1 MFHALLVLPAV
12 AVFGTVAGTVLTV
25 LFGLLGLAFIAELL
39 FGFVFQTVKWLLWLP
54 GVLGMVVLGVLGA
67 VFGAVPLTLML
78 IFGCLYGAVLL
89 VGRCAAP
96 AAVAALF
103 VVLRDADV
111 FAFRAKRDRA
121 GAAHHRYF

>member
-89 VGRCAAP
+89 VRGAP

-103 VVLRDADV
+103 VILRDADV
-111 FAFRAKRDRA
+111 FAFRTKRDRA

>member
-25 LFGLLGLAFIAELL
+25 LFGLLGLAL
-39 FGFVFQTVKWLLWLP
+39 
-54 GVLGMVVLGVLGA
+54 LGMVVLGVLGA

-89 VGRCAAP
+89 VGRCA
-96 AAVAALF
+96 VHLLRWLLSLLF
-103 VVLRDADV
+103 
-111 FAFRAKRDRA
+111 
-121 GAAHHRYF
+121 

>member
-25 LFGLLGLAFIAELL
+25 LFGLLGLAFIAARRTGNG
-39 FGFVFQTVKWLLWLP
+39 GF
-54 GVLGMVVLGVLGA
+54 
-67 VFGAVPLTLML
+67 
-78 IFGCLYGAVLL
+78 
-89 VGRCAAP
+89 RCAGSRIRRGASDADADFRVSVRRSAAGRTVRGAP
-96 AAVAALF
+96 AAVAAFF

-111 FAFRAKRDRA
+111 FAFRTKRDRA

>member
-1 MFHALLVLPAV
+1 MVHTLLVLPAV

-89 VGRCAAP
+89 VGRCA
-96 AAVAALF
+96 VHLLRWLLSLLF
-103 VVLRDADV
+103 
-111 FAFRAKRDRA
+111 
-121 GAAHHRYF
+121 

>member
-54 GVLGMVVLGVLGA
+54 GVLGA

-89 VGRCAAP
+89 VGRCA
-96 AAVAALF
+96 VHLLRWLLSLLF
-103 VVLRDADV
+103 
-111 FAFRAKRDRA
+111 
-121 GAAHHRYF
+121 

>member
-1 MFHALLVLPAV
+1 MRRRQGAPREVTYVSCFIGAAGSGR
-12 AVFGTVAGTVLTV
+12 FGTVAGTVLTV
-25 LFGLLGLAFIAELL
+25 LFGVLGLAFIAELL

-89 VGRCAAP
+89 VGRCA
-96 AAVAALF
+96 VHLLRWLLSLLF
-103 VVLRDADV
+103 
-111 FAFRAKRDRA
+111 
-121 GAAHHRYF
+121 

>member
-54 GVLGMVVLGVLGA
+54 GVLGS
-67 VFGAVPLTLML
+67 FPLLQVGL
-78 IFGCLYGAVLL
+78 PAVLSL
-89 VGRCAAP
+89 YFDIFSGLMQAFIFAMLTMLYIGTAAP
-96 AAVAALF
+96 EEE
-103 VVLRDADV
+103 
-111 FAFRAKRDRA
+111 
-121 GAAHHRYF
+121 